1 MFKDIEMFIDYI
13 NVQVLHE
20 VEKIKKAQKQ
30 GYTIIPNNENH
41 LYMFDD
47 EDIQIF
53 IDTENYFV
61 MYDDTYGDIYNE
73 YVGDFDKE
81 DFLQSIKVYVLDKL
95 ELGTKESTI
104 EMAKTFLKKDKEIN
118 KALND
123 YKTYLEEKIAEVK
136 EKLDLINKD

>member
-1 MFKDIEMFIDYI
+1 MFKDIKEFIDYI

-81 DFLQSIKVYVLDKL
+81 DFLQSVKVYVLDKL

-118 KALND
+118 KALNN